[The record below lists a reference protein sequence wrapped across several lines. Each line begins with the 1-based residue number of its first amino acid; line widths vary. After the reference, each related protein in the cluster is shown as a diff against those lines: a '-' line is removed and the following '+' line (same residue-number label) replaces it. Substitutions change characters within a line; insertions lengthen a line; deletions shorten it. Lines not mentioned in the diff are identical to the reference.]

1 MKALK
6 MILCTLTAAALCL
19 SLAACMNNADNA
31 QPQTTVQTDFMPE
44 ATNNAGGATNNAGGM
59 TGATQ
64 QPVAFDWVTGAG
76 QIEGNVNRISE
87 IADSR
92 VVVTGTTALVGVK
105 FTSAYQG
112 ELTERIR
119 EMIAAEVKKADPSIQ
134 TVAVTASE
142 EDVGRVYEISEKL
155 RSGEPAEPLGEKIN
169 EIVRNA
175 TTLR

>member
-1 MKALK
+1 MKLFKTTVCFLMAV
-6 MILCTLTAAALCL
+6 ALCL
-19 SLAACMNNADNA
+19 SLTACMNNGAT
-31 QPQTTVQTDFMPE
+31 QPQTTTQTSFMPE
-44 ATNNAGGATNNAGGM
+44 TTANPNATNGM

-64 QPVAFDWVTGAG
+64 SPVAFDWITGSG
-76 QIEGNVNRISE
+76 TIEGNLNRLSE
-87 IADSR
+87 ISDSR

-119 EMIAAEVKKADPSIQ
+119 EMIAQEVMKADPSIQ
-134 TVAVTASE
+134 TVAVTAE
-142 EDVGRVYEISEKL
+142 EADVNAVFEISERL
-155 RSGEPAEPLGEKIN
+155 RGGEPAEALSERIN

>member
-6 MILCTLTAAALCL
+6 TMLCTLMAAALCL

-31 QPQTTVQTDFMPE
+31 QPQSTVQTDFMPE
-44 ATNNAGGATNNAGGM
+44 TTAGPTGNSGVM
-59 TGATQ
+59 GATQ
-64 QPVAFDWVTGAG
+64 PPVAFDWVTGAG

-112 ELTERIR
+112 EVTERIR
-119 EMIAAEVKKADPSIQ
+119 EMIAAEIMKADPQIQ
-134 TVAVTASE
+134 TVAVTSE
-142 EDVGRVYEISEKL
+142 EDDVEDIYEISERTL
-155 RSGEPAEPLGEKIN
+155 MGEELDALKEDIN